1 MLRFK
6 PHQLIYRAGAQVEH
20 IYTIYS
26 GWAAC
31 AVTFPDGRRQI
42 LSFLLPGDPLPF
54 EALLADDLPL
64 QFSVRALNDL
74 TVCAF
79 KAADLRNIVASNET
93 QLRHLRRSMLRLMG
107 LMNRRLAD
115 LGQRRAIGRIAQLIL
130 ELEGRLRERGM
141 IESDSFEFPPRQ
153 DDLSA
158 ALGLTPAHV
167 NRTLVALRRRRV
179 IELAQG
185 RLSILDRSA
194 LQHTAAEE

>member
-6 PHQLIYRAGAQVEH
+6 RHQLIYRAGAQVEH
-20 IYTIYS
+20 VYTIYS
-26 GWAAC
+26 GWAVC

-79 KAADLRNIVASNET
+79 KADDMRGIVTANEP
-93 QLRHLRRSMLRLMG
+93 QRLHLRRTALRIMG
-107 LMNRRLAD
+107 QMNRRLAD

-141 IESDSFEFPPRQ
+141 IESIASNSPPARMT
-153 DDLSA
+153 SA
-158 ALGLTPAHV
+158 
-167 NRTLVALRRRRV
+167 RRW
-179 IELAQG
+179 G
-185 RLSILDRSA
+185 
-194 LQHTAAEE
+194 